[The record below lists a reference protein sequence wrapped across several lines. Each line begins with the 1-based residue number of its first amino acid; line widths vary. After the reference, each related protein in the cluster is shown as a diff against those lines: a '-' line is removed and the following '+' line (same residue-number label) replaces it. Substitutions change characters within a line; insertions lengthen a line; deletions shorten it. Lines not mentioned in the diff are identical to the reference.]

1 MKSLLG
7 ACAAAVI
14 LGVAA
19 FFMVATQARAAECWH
34 WVASWY
40 GTESGNRTANGEPF
54 DGTSLT
60 AAHRTLPFG
69 TMLKVIYQGREVVVR
84 INDRGPFISG
94 RQLDLSEAAARRI
107 GLTRAGV
114 GRVKACPIPP
124 GAVGPKPERMR

>member
-19 FFMVATQARAAECWH
+19 FFLAVTPVRAEECWH

-60 AAHRTLPFG
+60 AAHKTLPFG
-69 TMLKVIYQGREVVVR
+69 T
-84 INDRGPFISG
+84 
-94 RQLDLSEAAARRI
+94 
-107 GLTRAGV
+107 
-114 GRVKACPIPP
+114 
-124 GAVGPKPERMR
+124 KPEGDLPGPRGGGADQRSRTLHPRPPARPLRSRRPPHRAHPGGQWGG

>member
-19 FFMVATQARAAECWH
+19 FFLAVTPVRAEECWN

-40 GTESGNRTANGEPF
+40 GTESGTRTANGERF
-54 DGTSLT
+54 DGSGMT
-60 AAHRTLPFG
+60 AAHKTLPFG
-69 TMLKVIYQGREVVVR
+69 TKLKVTYQGREVVVR
-84 INDRGPFISG
+84 INDRGPFIRG
-94 RQLDLSEAAARRI
+94 RQLDLSEAAARKL

-114 GRVKACPIPP
+114 GRVKACPI
-124 GAVGPKPERMR
+124 

>member
-19 FFMVATQARAAECWH
+19 FLLDGTQARAAGCWH

-54 DGTSLT
+54 DGSSLT
-60 AAHRTLPFG
+60 AAHRTMPFG
-69 TMLKVIYQGREVVVR
+69 TRLKVIYQGREVVVR
-84 INDRGPFISG
+84 INDRGPFIRG

-114 GRVKACPIPP
+114 GRVKAC
-124 GAVGPKPERMR
+124 RL